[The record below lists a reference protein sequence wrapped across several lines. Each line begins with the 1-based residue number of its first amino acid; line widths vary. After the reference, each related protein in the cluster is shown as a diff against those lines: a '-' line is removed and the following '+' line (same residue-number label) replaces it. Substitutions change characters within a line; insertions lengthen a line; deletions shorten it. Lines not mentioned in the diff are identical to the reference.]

1 MTKLNSFHLQ
11 FTFIIHVESFDI
23 PPQFIL
29 RPDIFPK
36 LVMSTLKADNEDE
49 QIETME
55 QFYFLIGILIHPIMK
70 IPNTQFHNDQK
81 TKSKEKAIR
90 FSFFHLSD

>member
-1 MTKLNSFHLQ
+1 M
-11 FTFIIHVESFDI
+11 
-23 PPQFIL
+23 
-29 RPDIFPK
+29 
-36 LVMSTLKADNEDE
+36 LKGDNEDE

-55 QFYFLIGILIHPIMK
+55 TILLPYRDPYTFHYE